1 MPVRKPSFYNAGG
14 QRQYMSDVL
23 RTKSRGRK
31 FDARRSGYGGYQR
44 ARRSGAFLGGSA
56 LRAIVTPETK
66 YFDVGINATVTAAG
80 TDWANTEVPCDNYVN
95 SSGVAAAYTD
105 SALIPSAVGSGYG
118 QINGNRYK
126 LKALRIR
133 GAVDISTVTGGSSVS
148 ASRTA
153 RLLLVMDSQPNGTQ
167 AQGEDVMQDIGAA
180 GENEFSFQRVSAV
193 SGRFRILKDL
203 KFMIQPVVASNDATQ
218 ITTVSTAFRRI
229 PFDIRY
235 APKVPLTVNITSANS
250 TPTVAGLVTANF
262 FLLLYGGQFTGASAI
277 NIQAASRAYYCD

>member
-1 MPVRKPSFYNAGG
+1 MPVRKPSFYNAGS

-31 FDARRSGYGGYQR
+31 FDARRGAGYGGYQR
-44 ARRSGAFLGGSA
+44 ARRAGAFLGGSA

-133 GAVDISTVTGGSSVS
+133 GAVDISTVTAGAAVS
-148 ASRTA
+148 ATRTA
-153 RLLLVMDSQPNGTQ
+153 RLLLVMDSQPNGAQ

-203 KFMIQPVVASNDATQ
+203 KFIIQPVAAANDSTAS
-218 ITTVSTAFRRI
+218 TVSTAFRRI

-235 APKVPLTVNITSANS
+235 APKMPLTVNITSANS